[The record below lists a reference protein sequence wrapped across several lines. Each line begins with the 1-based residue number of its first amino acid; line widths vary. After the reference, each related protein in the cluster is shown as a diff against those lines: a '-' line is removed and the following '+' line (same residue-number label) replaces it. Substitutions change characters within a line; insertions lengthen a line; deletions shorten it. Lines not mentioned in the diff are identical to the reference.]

1 MKKNYKVPS
10 AEIQH
15 LLKTVYDDCMKE
27 DDAVRNRQIRAW
39 RKLKLL
45 WEGYQRVWYSEVAH
59 DWRIWDIA
67 EQSDSDQGAY
77 DKPSNILKAYL
88 ESIIAALSVSIPA
101 IKCYPDDADN
111 TLDQATARAG
121 DKIAE
126 LVYRHNDAALLWLHG
141 LFIYATEGMTA
152 YYNYVDTDEK
162 YGTYQ
167 SKQYDDVTEEHA
179 ISNCPSCNYQL
190 NDEVINPDNAP
201 RPPDISNGSGGIP
214 SSPMANPAMGD
225 QSNPV
230 LNSNSGQTPPDTDDE
245 YDPSLDLCPACGQM
259 MSPQVTQ
266 ETFIVNRLIGITDEP
281 KSRICLNV
289 YGGLYVKVPN
299 YAKSQKDIPYL
310 IKSEE
315 RDYSLVCEEYD
326 HLHGND
332 TLLESIKT
340 GRNTPGA
347 YEQYAMW
354 GRLSPQYSGEYPL
367 NVVTENIAWI
377 RPAKFNILPKESADK
392 LKKKYPHGVRVVYIN
407 EEFATACDECLDD
420 HWTLLANP
428 LSDYIH
434 FTPLGESLTSVQ
446 EITNDLISLILQTVE
461 HGIGQTF
468 ADPSVLDF
476 KSYAQTEVTPG
487 GIFPTKSVG
496 GKKINEG
503 FYELK
508 TATLSGEVLPFY
520 QQMQSMG
527 QLVSGA
533 LPSLFGGAVEGS
545 ETASQYSMS
554 RAQALQRLQNTWKMF
569 TIAWKNLFGK
579 VVPAYIKE
587 VKDDER
593 DVQRTKDGN
602 FVNVFIRKAE
612 LEGKIGKVE
621 LEASEN
627 LPMTWGQIKDTY
639 EKLLLNQNPLVQQM
653 LTQPENISVIQDALG
668 LPNLFVPGEQDVEN
682 QYEEIKLLLNAT
694 PIPTGDPQLPEV
706 PSVEIEPDFDN
717 HKIHF
722 EICRKWIISEAGR
735 QAKVDNPEGY
745 KNVLLHAKAHL
756 SIMQQQEMQAAQMQ
770 GAAPGAKPNPN
781 TTKEAP
787 ITGESDVQT
796 V

>member
-230 LNSNSGQTPPDTDDE
+230 LNSNSGQPPPDTDDE
-245 YDPSLDLCPACGQM
+245 FDPSLDLCPACGQM

-694 PIPTGDPQLPEV
+694 PIPTGDPQLSEV

-781 TTKEAP
+781 EVKDAP
-787 ITGESDVQT
+787 ITENSDVQT